1 MPLFRRQ
8 SEKCRKRQQDQ
19 ELLAQQDPEPRFD
32 LSSCELV
39 EVPSGVYAICKV
51 LQKQVLLLH
60 DNWLHGLSGG
70 GDITDLSL
78 LTVLD
83 LHSNELK
90 VLPEEMGA
98 LVNLKILD
106 VSDNNLKDL
115 PKSLSEIPFLQTL
128 NLRKNKF
135 KVFPEP
141 VLRLKCLRTLDISL
155 NEIDTLPVKLCYVK
169 ALEMLVLDTENM
181 KFPTQEICKKSTAAI
196 MMYLCGQA
204 GIEFEHPS
212 KYWLKIEAA
221 NKGLKSSTSD
231 NYLNVA
237 EIEAQMMEG
246 VKAYQ
251 NAQDQKRKDVE
262 QLEKFLQSENEAQAE
277 LAAKAAFEQ
286 RLLLSSITQF
296 SDQDCRDLVDLNCR
310 KEMEKEEFVQY
321 LNEIEHG
328 ASTLLS
334 KILDYNKKTK
344 ETEKLMQQMEEE
356 RMREEDWLKVR
367 WEELQ
372 NIRKNEILNDMKT
385 MLMEFTQMELTR
397 QDVELMKGVTIREAL
412 DQENFEVGQMHSLIH
427 YKDLENKKMVAKLAE
442 EEELQKAAFEA
453 LLISQDMV
461 HARIR
466 SQIVLIESE
475 LAQLT
480 AVEMDNRA
488 KRMQHEINVV
498 AEQRIA
504 LSAMLSQLLEES
516 EKRKAE
522 LKKRLI
528 EMEEQRE
535 DGQQD
540 YWLAQFQRLLD
551 WKPQSLIDKES
562 QLEFAVKDIL
572 IISGAE
578 DYIPLFA
585 RHRITIETM
594 VTLSEDDLKQMGVH
608 ELGLRKAVL
617 KNIACQQTG
626 EKTALEKVREKTRE
640 MFVPVHLS
648 LPSASTAI
656 QPSAPI
662 ASPDGL
668 PSLPDSLLQ
677 RQLSVTARG
686 LHSECSICLDNKSNI
701 IFLTCGHVCCCAT
714 CATPVKECP
723 LCRAQISAKIRIS
736 LPST

>member
-1 MPLFRRQ
+1 M
-8 SEKCRKRQQDQ
+8 
-19 ELLAQQDPEPRFD
+19 
-32 LSSCELV
+32 V
-39 EVPSGVYAICKV
+39 AI
-51 LQKQVLLLH
+51 
-60 DNWLHGLSGG
+60 
-70 GDITDLSL
+70 
-78 LTVLD
+78 
-83 LHSNELK
+83 
-90 VLPEEMGA
+90 
-98 LVNLKILD
+98 
-106 VSDNNLKDL
+106 
-115 PKSLSEIPFLQTL
+115 
-128 NLRKNKF
+128 
-135 KVFPEP
+135 
-141 VLRLKCLRTLDISL
+141 
-155 NEIDTLPVKLCYVK
+155 
-169 ALEMLVLDTENM
+169 
-181 KFPTQEICKKSTAAI
+181 
-196 MMYLCGQA
+196 YLCLIEA

-262 QLEKFLQSENEAQAE
+262 RLEKFLQSENEAQAE

-296 SDQDCRDLVDLNCR
+296 SDQDCQDLVDLNSR

-385 MLMEFTQMELTR
+385 MLMEFALMESTR
-397 QDVELMKGVTIREAL
+397 QDVELMKGLTIREAL

-522 LKKRLI
+522 LKKRL
-528 EMEEQRE
+528 
-535 DGQQD
+535 
-540 YWLAQFQRLLD
+540 
-551 WKPQSLIDKES
+551 
-562 QLEFAVKDIL
+562 
-572 IISGAE
+572 
-578 DYIPLFA
+578 
-585 RHRITIETM
+585 
-594 VTLSEDDLKQMGVH
+594 
-608 ELGLRKAVL
+608 
-617 KNIACQQTG
+617 
-626 EKTALEKVREKTRE
+626 
-640 MFVPVHLS
+640 
-648 LPSASTAI
+648 
-656 QPSAPI
+656 
-662 ASPDGL
+662 
-668 PSLPDSLLQ
+668 
-677 RQLSVTARG
+677 
-686 LHSECSICLDNKSNI
+686 
-701 IFLTCGHVCCCAT
+701 
-714 CATPVKECP
+714 
-723 LCRAQISAKIRIS
+723 
-736 LPST
+736 